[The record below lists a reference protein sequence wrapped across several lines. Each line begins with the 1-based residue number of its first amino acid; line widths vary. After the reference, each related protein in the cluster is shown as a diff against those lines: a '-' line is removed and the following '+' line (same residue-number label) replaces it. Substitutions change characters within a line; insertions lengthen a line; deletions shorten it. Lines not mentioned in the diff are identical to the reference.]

1 MLDVK
6 EFLLQ
11 YVEGAD
17 EQRVLQL
24 LDNAE
29 EKTFAFQD
37 HVISSN
43 VYLECFI
50 IVLSGSLRL
59 STGNGD
65 QKQYLHTLKSS
76 DTIGCIEIIFNIK
89 TSYNAQASDKNGTK
103 CLFIKTDAKAF
114 FLKKLLFMEYDMY
127 KSVSSKNIDNC
138 VRHIEPRT
146 YKKGSVIVRQG
157 DVASIYGIVCGGNV
171 LVCTTHDSLPPF
183 DRISTYDEMVSK
195 GIDFA
200 VVAKIPI
207 GATFGENS
215 MLGLL
220 NNEISKPK
228 LTNASL
234 FAG

>member
-1 MLDVK
+1 
-6 EFLLQ
+6 
-11 YVEGAD
+11 
-17 EQRVLQL
+17 
-24 LDNAE
+24 
-29 EKTFAFQD
+29 
-37 HVISSN
+37 
-43 VYLECFI
+43 
-50 IVLSGSLRL
+50 
-59 STGNGD
+59 
-65 QKQYLHTLKSS
+65 
-76 DTIGCIEIIFNIK
+76 
-89 TSYNAQASDKNGTK
+89 
-103 CLFIKTDAKAF
+103 
-114 FLKKLLFMEYDMY
+114 MEYDMY

-234 FAG
+234 FAGLDSDVYILCFNRESFVSVFQLSSSLQNIAQATDSKRKFHKF